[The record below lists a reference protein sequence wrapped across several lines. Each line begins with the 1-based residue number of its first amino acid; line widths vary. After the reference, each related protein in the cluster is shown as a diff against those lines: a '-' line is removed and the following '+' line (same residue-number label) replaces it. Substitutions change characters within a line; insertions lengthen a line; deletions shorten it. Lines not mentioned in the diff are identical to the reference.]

1 MKRYLFVQ
9 DNAQLDKLLDTAPG
23 WGILFRDG
31 THAVIEAHHIGI
43 EVALQPILIK
53 KVPHLAAGAA
63 LFSASLP
70 AALKAKLSAII
81 GAVTVYDLLSGLIGS
96 DFST

>member
-9 DNAQLDKLLDTAPG
+9 DDARLDKLLDTAPG

-31 THAVIEAHHIGI
+31 EAHHAGV
-43 EVALQPILIK
+43 EDALKPVLIK
-53 KVPHLAAGAA
+53 KAGHLSAGASLFA
-63 LFSASLP
+63 LTLP
-70 AALKAKLSAII
+70 SALKAKVGAVP
-81 GAVTVYDLLSGLIGS
+81 GAVTVYDIIAGLIGS